1 MIAPKVFTVGQINRY
16 IKNLLENDFI
26 LNSLL
31 VQGEISNFKAHSSGH
46 WYFTLKDATGAL
58 SCMIFRQDA
67 EEIPFLPENGMQV
80 ILYGRVSLYERT
92 GQYQLYGEFME
103 PVGMGALQMAF
114 EQMKEKLAAEGL
126 FDADFK
132 REMPAHAKCI
142 AVVTSP
148 VGAAVRDV
156 IQIVKRRD
164 PRVKIAVFPTLVQG
178 EKAAEDIVRSLR
190 LANEWGGADVIILGR
205 GGGSMEDLWPF
216 NEEKVARAVFAS
228 EIPVISA
235 VGHETDF
242 TITDFVSDLRAP
254 TPSAAAE
261 LATAIPLES
270 RIAMLE
276 GMQERLW
283 RDVSAAMVSSRR
295 RLEFLKERPVLKR
308 PLEKL
313 HQLRV
318 DVEGQSRAMQR
329 ETMQRL
335 EKNAGRLAAAQ
346 ARLESVSPFSVMK
359 RGYAMIL
366 NEAGQPLTAAADARE
381 GQKLQI
387 EMRDGR
393 LYAAVT
399 GKAVIDDGKEKTVL

>member
-276 GMQERLW
+276 GMQGCFSSHGIQQAAAGIFERAS
-283 RDVSAAMVSSRR
+283 RFETPSGKITSAAGGRGRAEPGYAAGNHAAAGEKRRASGGSTGKAGKRFAFLCDETGICHDFERSRTAPYSGGRCAR
-295 RLEFLKERPVLKR
+295 R
-308 PLEKL
+308 
-313 HQLRV
+313 
-318 DVEGQSRAMQR
+318 A
-329 ETMQRL
+329 ETANR
-335 EKNAGRLAAAQ
+335 NAGRQ
-346 ARLESVSPFSVMK
+346 AVCGGNRK
-359 RGYAMIL
+359 GG
-366 NEAGQPLTAAADARE
+366 N
-381 GQKLQI
+381 
-387 EMRDGR
+387 
-393 LYAAVT
+393 
-399 GKAVIDDGKEKTVL
+399 

>member
-1 MIAPKVFTVGQINRY
+1 
-16 IKNLLENDFI
+16 
-26 LNSLL
+26 
-31 VQGEISNFKAHSSGH
+31 
-46 WYFTLKDATGAL
+46 
-58 SCMIFRQDA
+58 MIFRQDA

-216 NEEKVARAVFAS
+216 NEEKVARAIFAS

-313 HQLRV
+313 HQLRA
-318 DVEGQSRAMQR
+318 DVEGQSQAMQR
-329 ETMQRL
+329 ETMRRL

-366 NEAGQPLTAAADARE
+366 NEAGQPLTAAADVRE

>member
-114 EQMKEKLAAEGL
+114 EQMKERLAAEGL

-178 EKAAEDIVRSLR
+178 EKAAEDIVCSLR

-216 NEEKVARAVFAS
+216 NEEKVARAIFAS

-308 PLEKL
+308 SLEKL
-313 HQLRV
+313 HQLRA
-318 DVEGQSRAMQR
+318 DVEGQSQAMQR
-329 ETMQRL
+329 ETMRRL